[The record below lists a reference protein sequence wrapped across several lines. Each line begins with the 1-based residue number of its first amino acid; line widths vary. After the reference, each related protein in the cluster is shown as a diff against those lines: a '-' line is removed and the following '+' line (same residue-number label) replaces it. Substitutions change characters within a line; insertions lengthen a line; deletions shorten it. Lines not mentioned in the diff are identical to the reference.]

1 MTIVVVSLVGV
12 IDEKED
18 VSSTMPG
25 EFSVDGI
32 QT

>member
-1 MTIVVVSLVGV
+1 MTIVVVTPVGV
-12 IDEKED
+12 IDEQED

-25 EFSVDGI
+25 EFSIDGI

>member
-1 MTIVVVSLVGV
+1 VGV